1 MSVSE
6 SAISTA
12 ASGLARR
19 VSEEPTLASLAHAS
33 GQTFS
38 DTPLRMLLALILL
51 AGALSGCGPEVANA
65 EIKALEE
72 PLVEEEL
79 RAFLSIVQA
88 LPGRKLP
95 PLPAAA
101 LEMPAWSR
109 QRTLPV
115 KELLVEQRKRIEER
129 RSIEAIVRSL
139 KPTRGIDRALR
150 KEAWTIQRFASY
162 VLVLAAALN
171 RSTLTDAETLTQIL
185 EDSET
190 PLRTLS
196 GDASVLAGLSDEAA
210 YGVLGKARWIPIRQ
224 HADWLSQVPPETLE
238 LVKQRRAEL
247 EAVFPAD
254 WLQDPFTPWKH
265 ILKNDGTPFE
275 ELPGSGT
282 DASLPL

>member
-1 MSVSE
+1 
-6 SAISTA
+6 
-12 ASGLARR
+12 
-19 VSEEPTLASLAHAS
+19 
-33 GQTFS
+33 
-38 DTPLRMLLALILL
+38 MLMALILL

-65 EIKALEE
+65 EVKALEE

-171 RSTLTDAETLTQIL
+171 RSTLSDTETLTQIL
-185 EDSET
+185 EDSER

-196 GDASVLAGLSDEAA
+196 GDSSVLAGLSDEAA
-210 YGVLGKARWIPIRQ
+210 YGVLDKARWIPIRH

-247 EAVFPAD
+247 ESVFPAD

>member
-1 MSVSE
+1 MV
-6 SAISTA
+6 
-12 ASGLARR
+12 G
-19 VSEEPTLASLAHAS
+19 TL
-33 GQTFS
+33 
-38 DTPLRMLLALILL
+38 P
-51 AGALSGCGPEVANA
+51 GCGPEEANA
-65 EIKALEE
+65 EIKAMED

-101 LEMPAWSR
+101 LETPAWSR

-115 KELLVEQRKRIEER
+115 KELLVEQRKRIEDR
-129 RSIEAIVRSL
+129 RSIEAIVRGL

-162 VLVLAAALN
+162 VLVVAAGLN
-171 RSTLTDAETLTQIL
+171 RSTLSDTETLTQIL
-185 EDSET
+185 EDSEA

-210 YGVLGKARWIPIRQ
+210 YGVLDKARWIPIRL
-224 HADWLSQVPPETLE
+224 HAEWLSQVPPETLE
-238 LVKQRRAEL
+238 LVNTRRAEL
-247 EAVFPAD
+247 QAVFPAD
-254 WLQDPFTPWKH
+254 WLENPFTPWEH
-265 ILKNDGTPFE
+265 LLKNDGTPFE

-282 DASLPL
+282 DASIPL